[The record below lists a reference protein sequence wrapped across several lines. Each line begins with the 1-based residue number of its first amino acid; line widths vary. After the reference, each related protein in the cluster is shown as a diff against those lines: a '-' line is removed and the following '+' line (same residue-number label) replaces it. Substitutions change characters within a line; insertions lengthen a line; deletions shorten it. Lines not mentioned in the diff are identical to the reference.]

1 MAVKDTFIGKSLDKS
16 LLWRLL
22 REGMGGLL
30 HLYIPAIIS
39 MFVVGA
45 SSAMTAFSMEMIV
58 NAMTGASRSYVLGVG
73 ALVLGVFVVKGVSMY
88 VQMVTL
94 ARAGNRIVA
103 SQQMRLYR
111 KLLAQGIAFYNTHET
126 SDLLTR
132 ISNGANAARTVIN
145 TIVTSFA
152 RDLITL
158 IGLLVVMFYQQPQL
172 SLFSLIMVPAIFF
185 GLRVLLVKV
194 RDIMHKEYSSLAEI
208 IKVIQET
215 SMGIRVIKIFGLEDR
230 LEARMQR
237 AVNAVEKRSNAI
249 NRLEAIT
256 MPLMEIVTGLIIS
269 AVVVISGTRMLGG
282 ATASPGQLM
291 SFVTAL
297 IMAYEP
303 AKRLSRMR
311 VSIESSMI
319 GVKMLFQLID
329 APITMVDRDT
339 ARPITVRDGAIELEN
354 VSFHYKSGTPTL
366 NDLSI
371 SIPARNTIALVG
383 ASGGGKSTIMNL
395 LMRFYDVT
403 GGAIR
408 IDGTDVRDATLE
420 SLRGAI
426 SYVGQETFL
435 FSNSILENIR
445 ASRPQSSDDEVIAAA
460 KVAHAHDF
468 ISEMPQGYQTP
479 VGENGQF
486 LSGGQRQRLSIA
498 RAVLKGAPI
507 LLLDEATSALDATS
521 ERLIK
526 EALAEIT
533 RDVTTVIIAH
543 RLSTVMQADRI
554 FVLEAGRVV
563 QQGAPSDLV
572 EAPGAFRDLYLQ
584 QFAAPGGPDRDS
596 EPAAAAA
603 AEGAAPADW
612 TRLAGHG

>member
-1 MAVKDTFIGKSLDKS
+1 MAAKTKMRQTLDTS

-22 REGMGGLL
+22 KDGVGGLL
-30 HLYIPAIIS
+30 HLYIPAAIA
-39 MFVVGA
+39 MFVVGF

-58 NAMTGASRSYVLGVG
+58 NAMTGASDAYVLGVG
-73 ALVLGVFVVKGVSMY
+73 GLVFGVFVVKGVSMY
-88 VQMVTL
+88 VQMTTL

-103 SQQMRLYR
+103 TQQMRLYR
-111 KLLAQGIAFYNTHET
+111 KLLSQGISFYNAHET

-132 ISNGANAARTVIN
+132 ITQGADAARNIIN
-145 TIVTSFA
+145 VIVTGFA

-158 IGLLVVMFYQQPQL
+158 VGLLCVMFYQQPQL
-172 SLFSLIMVPAIFF
+172 SLFSLIMVPAIFY
-185 GLRVLLVKV
+185 GLRMVLLQV
-194 RDIMHKEYSSLAEI
+194 REIMSKELASLAEI

-215 SMGIRVIKIFGLEDR
+215 SLGIRVIKIFNLEDR
-230 LEARMQR
+230 LEARMDS
-237 AVNAVEKRSNAI
+237 AVKGVETRSNAI
-249 NRLEAIT
+249 ARLEALT
-256 MPLMEIVTGLIIS
+256 MPMMEVVTGLVIS
-269 AVVVISGTRMLGG
+269 AVVVISGMKLLGG

-311 VSIESSMI
+311 VTIESSMV
-319 GVKMLFQLID
+319 GLRMLFTLLD
-329 APITMVDRDT
+329 MPVTMTDREG
-339 ARPITVRDGAIELEN
+339 ARPIRVDRGEVRLDQVG
-354 VSFHYKSGTPTL
+354 FHYKEGTPTL
-366 NDLSI
+366 RGLNLT
-371 SIPARNTIALVG
+371 IPAGETIALVG

-403 GGAIR
+403 EGAIR
-408 IDGTDVRDATLE
+408 IDGTDIRDATLS
-420 SLRGAI
+420 SLRGVI

-435 FSNSILENIR
+435 FSNTIMENIR
-445 ASRPQSSDDEVIAAA
+445 SSRPEATDDEVIAAA
-460 KVAHAHDF
+460 RVAHAHDF
-468 ISEMPQGYQTP
+468 ITEMPQGYQTP
-479 VGENGQF
+479 VGENGLF

-554 FVLEAGRVV
+554 YVLEAGRVI
-563 QQGAPSDLV
+563 QDGPPAELID
-572 EAPGAFRDLYLQ
+572 APGPFRDLYLQ
-584 QFAAPGGPDRDS
+584 QFGGPTSPEVQDGPHAVLQDAG
-596 EPAAAAA
+596 EAV
-603 AEGAAPADW
+603 
-612 TRLAGHG
+612 RLIGND